1 MADIFETIGDW
12 LGLNKGKATQKAAE
26 QNRGVIDQMGNTGRP
41 IIEGIQGVTGD
52 YLDLGKLGAGLYSD
66 AMGLNGAEGIT
77 RAQDSFRA
85 APGYQFALD
94 QGLDAV
100 ARKGSAMGRLDSGNT
115 DLDLMRYATGY
126 ADQAWGNWMNGL
138 SGYNNMYGQGVA
150 NDVTARGLGLD
161 FESGLATNYMGAN
174 NQVAAGKEAG
184 QGAMLDALGA
194 VAGIAGRAFGGGS
207 FGGYGGFG
215 GNSVNPT
222 TKMPASF

>member
-26 QNRGVIDQMGNTGRP
+26 QNRGVIDQLAKTGRP

-66 AMGLNGAEGIT
+66 AMGLNGAEGIA

-138 SGYNNMYGQGVA
+138 SNYNNMYSAGVDR
-150 NDVTARGLGLD
+150 DVAARGGGLD
-161 FESGLATNYMGAN
+161 FESGLASGYMGAN

-184 QGAMLDALGA
+184 QGAMLDALGTI
-194 VAGIAGRAFGGGS
+194 VGIGGRIAGGGS

-215 GNSVNPT
+215 GSSVNPT
-222 TKMPASF
+222 TRMPASY

>member
-1 MADIFETIGDW
+1 MADLLETIGDW

-26 QNRGVIDQMGNTGRP
+26 QNKGLIDQLGATGRP

-52 YLDLGKLGAGLYSD
+52 YLDLGKLGADRYAD
-66 AMGLNGAEGIT
+66 AMGLNGADGTT

-85 APGYQFALD
+85 GPGYQFAMD

-115 DLDLMRYATGY
+115 DLDLMKYATGY
-126 ADQAWGNWMNGL
+126 ADQAWDDWMNNLGE
-138 SGYNNMYGQGVA
+138 YNGMYTGGVDR
-150 NDVTARGLGLD
+150 DVASRGLGLD
-161 FESGLATNYMGAN
+161 FETGLSSGYMGAN

-184 QGAMLDALGA
+184 QGAMLDAL
-194 VAGIAGRAFGGGS
+194 AGIAGIAGKA

-215 GNSVNPT
+215 GA
-222 TKMPASF
+222 K